1 MPLTP
6 SPAHWQ
12 WSREQWPRCLTSAA
26 PARKDQKAITRKVWG
41 TVKWFS
47 VRTGYGFI
55 NRNGTKEDV
64 FVEQTVIKNSPRKSL
79 GSVRDGETVDLDVE
93 GEKGAEAADV
103 TGLVELQRKAVDV
116 QQTLTITK
124 AIHVARVLSTVTS
137 RTTRVVR
144 VGERMMG
151 ESC

>member
-1 MPLTP
+1 M
-6 SPAHWQ
+6 
-12 WSREQWPRCLTSAA
+12 
-26 PARKDQKAITRKVWG
+26 
-41 TVKWFS
+41 
-47 VRTGYGFI
+47 
-55 NRNGTKEDV
+55 
-64 FVEQTVIKNSPRKSL
+64 
-79 GSVRDGETVDLDVE
+79 DLDVE

-124 AIHVARVLSTVTS
+124 AIYVARVLSTVTS